1 MEVNYL
7 ILAFTGLYLTA
18 TFLYYTYTQK
28 KGTEF
33 RYKPLTLLV
42 VGVLFCLALY
52 GTIVGK
58 PYNEIVPF
66 IR

>member
-7 ILAFTGLYLTA
+7 ILCFTGLYLLG
-18 TFLYYTYTQK
+18 TFLYFRYTVK

-33 RYKPLTLLV
+33 RYKPLMLLV
-42 VGVLFCLALY
+42 VAVLFVLALY